1 MFTNK
6 KQKYQSH
13 SDSDSNVSKIIEE
26 SSDNND
32 IKSKLPS
39 INENEEELTS

>member
-1 MFTNK
+1 M
-6 KQKYQSH
+6 YQSY
-13 SDSDSNVSKIIEE
+13 SDSDSKLSKIIEE